1 MSFIAMKK
9 ILLVI
14 ALFMSF
20 AMTTQAQ
27 SWKNVL
33 GKVAS
38 KVVEEV
44 ADEVVDT
51 DNGVVS
57 NVLGTLIGNTLTL
70 SKSLIEGTWNYEGS
84 ACVLESEKALA
95 DIGGTVA
102 ASKIEETIDANLAK
116 VGVKPGTCSFT
127 FMENDSCYLTVNG
140 RNLYGTYNLD
150 VEEKSIDFSFLR
162 EKLNMKSYISYNVGS
177 IDIVF
182 EADKLLSLIQN
193 VTSTASSK
201 TSSLGSLASSSTK
214 LSTAT
219 ATLNTVSSLVSNYEG
234 MMLGMKMKK

>member
-14 ALFMSF
+14 ALFMAF

-70 SKSLIEGTWNYEGS
+70 SKS
-84 ACVLESEKALA
+84 K
-95 DIGGTVA
+95 
-102 ASKIEETIDANLAK
+102 
-116 VGVKPGTCSFT
+116 
-127 FMENDSCYLTVNG
+127 
-140 RNLYGTYNLD
+140 TY
-150 VEEKSIDFSFLR
+150 
-162 EKLNMKSYISYNVGS
+162 
-177 IDIVF
+177 
-182 EADKLLSLIQN
+182 Q
-193 VTSTASSK
+193 
-201 TSSLGSLASSSTK
+201 
-214 LSTAT
+214 
-219 ATLNTVSSLVSNYEG
+219 
-234 MMLGMKMKK
+234 